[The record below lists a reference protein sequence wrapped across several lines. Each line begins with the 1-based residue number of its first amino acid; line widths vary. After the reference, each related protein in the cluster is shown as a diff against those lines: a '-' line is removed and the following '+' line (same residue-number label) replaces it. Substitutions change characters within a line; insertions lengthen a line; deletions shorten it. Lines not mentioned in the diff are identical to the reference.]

1 MTQGNG
7 AIRYF
12 SLYFPLYFLGA
23 GCCLALGVLAAQAQI
38 SLTGTSAVGPFTQEQ
53 VDTGRTAYNAACG
66 ACHGPNLQGGSH
78 RTPLIG
84 PGFLVAWGNRSTA
97 EYFRYVQT
105 RMPHREPNTLAAETY
120 AAIVAY
126 ILAAN
131 GALPGEQT
139 LTQETAV
146 RINNITDGVIREPV
160 LAGNSP
166 Q

>member
-1 MTQGNG
+1 MAHRIPPIGFFAG
-7 AIRYF
+7 
-12 SLYFPLYFLGA
+12 LG
-23 GCCLALGVLAAQAQI
+23 GFLALGLLAAQAQL
-38 SLTGTSAVGPFTQEQ
+38 SCTGTSAVGPFTQAQ
-53 VDTGRTAYNAACG
+53 VDTGRIAYNAACA
-66 ACHGPNLQGGSH
+66 ACHGFNLQNGSH

-105 RMPHREPNTLAAETY
+105 RMPHREPGTLASESY

-131 GALPGEQT
+131 GAQPGSET
-139 LTQETAV
+139 LTAETAV
-146 RINNITDGVIREPV
+146 RINNITDGVIREAV
-160 LAGNSP
+160 LAGNSQP